1 MHPAVKEA
9 KVWVAER
16 SAQVKEEP
24 AKRAGDTEQTALR
37 PGRLT
42 RWPQQF
48 ANAVGGGLF
57 LTLFAV
63 FIIQI
68 GARFGFN
75 QPLPW
80 TDEAAVI
87 LYIWVIMWAAAFVV
101 PAREH
106 VVFDLVWNS
115 VGPRA
120 RQLMAITGNLLVGG
134 LALTGL
140 PATWDYV
147 HFMQRE
153 GTPVLN
159 IPLMWVYLPLVLLM
173 AALVARSAWGIWQA
187 VRGIGLQHSDLR
199 V

>member
-1 MHPAVKEA
+1 MNEPQVRA
-9 KVWVAER
+9 AEC

-24 AKRAGDTEQTALR
+24 AQRAGLTDMKEQSALPHSR
-37 PGRLT
+37 KAHWL
-42 RWPQQF
+42 QAS
-48 ANAVGGGLF
+48 ANAIGGGLF

-75 QPLPW
+75 KPLPW

-87 LYIWVIMWAAAFVV
+87 LYIWVILWAAAFVV
-101 PAREH
+101 PGREH

-115 VGPRA
+115 LGQHSRRA
-120 RQLMAITGNLLVGG
+120 MAIAGNLLIGG
-134 LALTGL
+134 LALAGL

-153 GTPVLN
+153 ATPVLE
-159 IPLMWVYLPLVLLM
+159 ISMVWVYLPLVFLM
-173 AALVARSAWGIWQA
+173 LALVVRSAWAIWQA
-187 VRGIGLQHSDLR
+187 VRGIGLESELR
-199 V
+199 L